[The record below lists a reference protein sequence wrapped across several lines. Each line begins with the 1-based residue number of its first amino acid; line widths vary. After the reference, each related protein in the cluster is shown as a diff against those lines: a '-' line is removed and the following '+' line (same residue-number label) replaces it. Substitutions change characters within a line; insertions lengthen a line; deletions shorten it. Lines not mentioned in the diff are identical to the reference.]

1 MNVLLV
7 DDETNVQQIVGGFLE
22 RYASERSLPVSIK
35 ALSDPIQGLF
45 EATANGELYDM
56 IMLDVRLPKLTGD
69 EIYNSL
75 RHVSPDLRDR
85 VLFITGFS
93 DDLRDRFTSETLR
106 VLHKPFRY
114 QQLVEHIEAIVKAD

>member
-22 RYASERSLPVSIK
+22 RYASERSLPVSIN
-35 ALSDPIQGLF
+35 ALCDPIQGLF
-45 EATANGELYDM
+45 EATANGELYDI
-56 IMLDVRLPKLTGD
+56 IMLDVRMPKLTGD

-75 RHVSPDLRDR
+75 RHVSPDLLAR

-93 DDLRDRFTSETLR
+93 DDLRDRFTSEALR